1 MISGSM
7 NKGVKEIVEQH
18 HIKMYFQTKT
28 HATSSCRLG
37 KNNKEHWGHRIDT
50 KIHETAIEVW
60 MNKHGNRTFPW
71 KVIAQWY
78 PLEQPLENRG
88 RRFENRRKNIGVET
102 RKCAC
107 GAIATL
113 QHIITE
119 CRLND
124 KQDIT
129 DDAQKEC
136 EKHIEQSFMPA
147 EVKEVM
153 KHMNKFTWESTEV
166 EKEGI

>member
-1 MISGSM
+1 M
-7 NKGVKEIVEQH
+7 
-18 HIKMYFQTKT
+18 
-28 HATSSCRLG
+28 
-37 KNNKEHWGHRIDT
+37 
-50 KIHETAIEVW
+50 
-60 MNKHGNRTFPW
+60 W

-88 RRFENRRKNIGVET
+88 RRFENRRKNIG
-102 RKCAC
+102 KCAC
-107 GAIATL
+107 GATATI

-119 CRLND
+119 CRLHD

-153 KHMNKFTWESTEV
+153 KHMNKFSWESTEV
-166 EKEGI
+166 EKEGIERGKQHWNETQIQIAKALQARWTGAVNKGLNDKKTQINHTHNEQWIQTLLEHE